1 MSATEYRVGKNEAL
15 FREVNERI
23 RGVSEAW
30 AKGDR
35 TSQIEF
41 VCECSRENCFE
52 TVALTVEQYEQV
64 RSDSRHFV
72 IVTGHVWS
80 PEAEREVYRNGGY
93 SIVEKL
99 GEAGEAA
106 EDADDRAD

>member
-23 RGVSEAW
+23 RSVSEDW

-35 TSQIEF
+35 TSRIEF
-41 VCECSRENCFE
+41 VCECSRESCFE
-52 TVALTVEQYEQV
+52 TVALTVAEYEEV
-64 RSDSRHFV
+64 RSDSRRFL
-72 IVTGHVWS
+72 IVAGHVWS
-80 PEAEREVYRNGGY
+80 PEVEREVYRNGGY

-99 GEAGEAA
+99 GEAGEI
-106 EDADDRAD
+106 ADDEDDRTD